1 MSEVQKPLNVQ
12 EAAKFLGLKPSYVY
26 NLVHF
31 KKLTGYR
38 PGGKKLVFKI
48 SDLEKYL
55 YRNQVG
61 NNSDRANAILNAAQK
76 RKPRKRVKAGGTA

>member
-1 MSEVQKPLNVQ
+1 MNETQRPLDVK
-12 EAAKFLGLKPSYVY
+12 AAADFLGLKPSYVY
-26 NLVHF
+26 NLVF
-31 KKLTGYR
+31 YKKLTAYR

-61 NNSDRANAILNAAQK
+61 NNQDRADQILNIAQK
-76 RKPRKRVKAGGTA
+76 RKSRKKAAV

>member
-1 MSEVQKPLNVQ
+1 MNEIQKPLDVKL
-12 EAAKFLGLKPSYVY
+12 AADFLGLKVSYVY
-26 NLVHF
+26 NLVF
-31 KKLTGYR
+31 DKKLTAYK

-61 NNSDRANAILNAAQK
+61 NNSDRASAILNAAQK
-76 RKPRKRVKAGGTA
+76 PKPRRKAKAGGAA